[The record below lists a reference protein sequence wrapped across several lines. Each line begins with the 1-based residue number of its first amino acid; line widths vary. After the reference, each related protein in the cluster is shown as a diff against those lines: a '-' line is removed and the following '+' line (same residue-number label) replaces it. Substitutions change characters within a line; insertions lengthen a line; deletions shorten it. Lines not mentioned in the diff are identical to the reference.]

1 MSDNDFNIGDLV
13 WVNIM
18 PDRNELA
25 LVLRFIQHI
34 HLDRKPR
41 SAVVLIV
48 NGWPYK
54 EPVEALVPLSKMR
67 LVPPSKEITD
77 EDR

>member
-13 WVNIM
+13 WVNII
-18 PDRNELA
+18 PDRDELA

-41 SAVVLIV
+41 SAVVLII
-48 NGWPYK
+48 NEWQ
-54 EPVEALVPLSKMR
+54 EPIEALVPFSKMR